1 MTLLG
6 SVDVHTHIL
15 PPALPDLRQRFGYGG
30 WPRIVPDGPQSA
42 RIVIDDRLFRVIDDD
57 SWDPVRR
64 IEHCDRDGVAIQ
76 VLSTVPVMFSY
87 WAPAADAAA
96 LARLLNDHVA
106 GAVARWPDRFVG
118 LATLPLQDPSLAIT
132 ELERA
137 MRELGMAGIEIG
149 THAGGRELDDPALF
163 DVLAAAQDLDA
174 AVFIHPW
181 DMLAP
186 ERMTRHWLPW
196 LVGMPTELALAFCAL
211 TLGGVLRRL
220 PRLRVLLAHGGGAF
234 PGILGRIEAGHR
246 ARPDLAATMDEQ
258 GPRAYLDRIMVDSL
272 VHDPLALRHLLD
284 LLGPDAIALGSDYP
298 FPLGERHPGTLI
310 DTLPDLDDATRDRMR
325 RESGLRFVGRPIMV
339 RA

>member
-234 PGILGRIEAGHR
+234 PGILGRIEAGTRQPDWRRPWTSR
-246 ARPDLAATMDEQ
+246 ARAPIWT
-258 GPRAYLDRIMVDSL
+258 GSWSISL
-272 VHDPLALRHLLD
+272 VHDPPGAAPSAGTSWDRTRSRS
-284 LLGPDAIALGSDYP
+284 GPTTPSRWAS
-298 FPLGERHPGTLI
+298 
-310 DTLPDLDDATRDRMR
+310 DTLAR
-325 RESGLRFVGRPIMV
+325 
-339 RA
+339 